1 VRYVQFLLGVMT
13 VLFLPVPLVNGP
25 GAGSVVEDLDRLAWR
40 AMTIL
45 VMAGSLVCTSMPRAT
60 LRLFGCAG
68 LVGVL
73 FGAGTLTPTLVL
85 SGVWTLLIAGIG
97 LLDKRT
103 RSYIDIRG
111 VRSSFRTN
119 RISGSSAQP
128 SVQ

>member
-1 VRYVQFLLGVMT
+1 MT
-13 VLFLPVPLVNGP
+13 VLFLPVPLVSGS

-68 LVGVL
+68 LIGVL

-85 SGVWTLLIAGIG
+85 SGGWTLLLAGIG
-97 LLDKRT
+97 LLDRRT
-103 RSYIDIRG
+103 RVQLGISRVRFWRG
-111 VRSSFRTN
+111 AN
-119 RISGSSAQP
+119 QIPGPPAQASAQ
-128 SVQ
+128 